1 MHSAVVVVASADLLT
16 VVGDVDIV
24 VDDPVIDYVAEFVL
38 PRSVGVVP
46 DLVVSAL

>member
-24 VDDPVIDYVAEFVL
+24 VDDPVIDYVSEFVL
-38 PRSVGVVP
+38 PHSVGVVP